1 MTEQIINDTIVTLG
15 GAGGFVALALYLR
28 RVFKAM
34 GFEEAQRNA
43 ESSVIKTLRDEVERL
58 AQTNSRMSVAL
69 GELQTEII
77 NLRQEN
83 ITFVGEVGALRNE
96 NAQLT
101 AEILKLQDQIAGWSD
116 KCDICPHK
124 VGLRSIK

>member
-1 MTEQIINDTIVTLG
+1 MTEQIINDTIITMG
-15 GAGGFVALALYLR
+15 GAGGLVALALYLR

-34 GFEEAQRNA
+34 GFEEQQRNA

-58 AQTNSRMSVAL
+58 AQTNSRMSAAL
-69 GELQTEII
+69 SELQVEII
-77 NLRQEN
+77 NLRNEN

-101 AEILKLQDQIAGWSD
+101 SEILKLQDQIASWAS

-124 VGLRSIK
+124 KGSP